1 MPHDASLQPRILL
14 ACPED
19 AEPVLRHALEVL
31 DAKLVA
37 VPDLTAAMREIER
50 GVDLVVCTLL
60 FDESRML
67 ELAARVGRERPQ
79 LPFVCCRVMSD
90 LPAHSLDAAF
100 AAAGHLGAVATVDL
114 PHTARGEALARA
126 EEALCRAV
134 RAHLHDAR
142 QASMS

>member
-1 MPHDASLQPRILL
+1 M
-14 ACPED
+14 
-19 AEPVLRHALEVL
+19 LRHALAAI
-31 DAKLVA
+31 DAQTVTAHDVA
-37 VPDLTAAMREIER
+37 GAMHALGHGI
-50 GVDLVVCTLL
+50 DLVVCTLL